1 MEVKFVK
8 RFCVAI
14 LLLFFLCAVFPQ
26 KAVAQDVQWVRITE
40 DDVNLY
46 ATCENSKVMF
56 ELPKSYYLQVL
67 GEKNGMYNVAIMQNE
82 EDFPQITGYV
92 WKIEVED
99 CDEPPQP
106 PYYPTEKITV
116 NTDSAQL
123 KLSPVP
129 SAETLITVTNTQ
141 TMSFYGETKS
151 YGETWYYVYFAGK
164 FGYVTSDC
172 VTKPIIAMHP
182 TPLPQDVVVPPT
194 DEIPDIPLEEEPDGE
209 TGITTEI
216 FLIVFVAILAVSVC
230 LALFLPG
237 NLKKKDVFDKD
248 L

>member
-1 MEVKFVK
+1 M
-8 RFCVAI
+8 
-14 LLLFFLCAVFPQ
+14 
-26 KAVAQDVQWVRITE
+26 
-40 DDVNLY
+40 
-46 ATCENSKVMF
+46 
-56 ELPKSYYLQVL
+56 
-67 GEKNGMYNVAIMQNE
+67 
-82 EDFPQITGYV
+82 
-92 WKIEVED
+92 
-99 CDEPPQP
+99 
-106 PYYPTEKITV
+106 
-116 NTDSAQL
+116 QL

-141 TMSFYGETKS
+141 TMSYYGETKS
-151 YGETWYYVYFAGK
+151 YGETWYYVYFVGK

-172 VTKPIIAMHP
+172 VTKPIIALHP